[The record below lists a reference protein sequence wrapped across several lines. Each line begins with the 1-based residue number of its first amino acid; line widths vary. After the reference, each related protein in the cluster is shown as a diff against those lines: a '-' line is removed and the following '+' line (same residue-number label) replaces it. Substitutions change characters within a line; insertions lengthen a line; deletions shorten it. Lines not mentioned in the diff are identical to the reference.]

1 MSKIVVWKYDVPVSD
16 EEFTIE
22 MPKFSTITRV
32 ENQVRL
38 DLSNP
43 LGVQRI
49 NIKLWALVNPEA
61 KKISRTFRVLPTGQE
76 IETPEPVTAV
86 VARCRPRFPGYAES
100 IRILNVPRGTVL
112 VNGGQLVLHLV
123 EFMLSRPM
131 PFEEDHEKY
140 ADWGS
145 HR

>member
-1 MSKIVVWKYDVPVSD
+1 MSKIAVWKYDVPVSD

-22 MPKFSTITRV
+22 MPRFSTITRV

-49 NIKLWALVNPEA
+49 NIKLWALVNTKA
-61 KKISRTFRVLPTGQE
+61 KKISRTFRLLATGQE
-76 IETPEPVTAV
+76 IEAPEPVMVAV
-86 VARCRPRFPGYAES
+86 NKWGGGKGNIAEG
-100 IRILNVPRGTVL
+100 IHVLTVPRGTVL
-112 VNGGQLVLHLV
+112 LNGGEFVFHLV
-123 EFMLSRPM
+123 EFMLSKSM
-131 PFEEDHEKY
+131 PFGEDHEKY